1 MVQLPIETEARAQ
14 PKWISDILRLCC
26 YIETYL
32 EEKSFVMVV
41 SSTEK
46 QKRRNH
52 SVPVMNAVRLKS

>member
-1 MVQLPIETEARAQ
+1 MKQEPNLGGLAYTQHV
-14 PKWISDILRLCC
+14 CC
-26 YIETYL
+26 YIESYL

-46 QKRRNH
+46 QKRRNP